1 MIASQAAEKIYR
13 SAGLNVQINVALAAE
28 SDAWLEYLPQETILF
43 DGAKLARTTSVDAM
57 PGSQVL
63 AGEIIIFGRRGS
75 GESFQNGFLSESLA
89 GTLMSIFYAI
99 LSGIGIGKL
108 HSQWDAKKSAG
119 YPLYNFKNPVVHFT
133 PLFIGSTLIIA
144 GLLRIGWAFDF
155 IITPLR
161 LFSGTSLVLFGLVS
175 FTLYITPHLR
185 TQGILIIDHSIDWK
199 TFLDYSWL
207 GEDEDGYCAE
217 FEDESVISV
226 NQSNPINPIQ
236 SCMP

>member
-1 MIASQAAEKIYR
+1 MTLVYLLSIPFLLLGSLVGKRYIQLYTTTIRKVLQLASLIITLY
-13 SAGLNVQINVALAAE
+13 VVAML
-28 SDAWLEYLPQETILF
+28 LF
-43 DGAKLARTTSVDAM
+43 
-57 PGSQVL
+57 
-63 AGEIIIFGRRGS
+63 I
-75 GESFQNGFLSESLA
+75 NGFLSESLA
-89 GTLMSIFYAI
+89 GTLMSLFYAF

-108 HSQWDAKKSAG
+108 HSQLEIKRSAG

-155 IITPLR
+155 IITPIR
-161 LFSGTSLVLFGLVS
+161 LFSGTSLVVFGLVS

-207 GEDEDGYCAE
+207 GEDEVQLVFKKEVDSSTQIN
-217 FEDESVISV
+217 SVLNIRV
-226 NQSNPINPIQ
+226 NPGERVKLKRILAMKKDARKDLDS
-236 SCMP
+236 